1 MSRRATRRA
10 AHGGRRNRKNLM
22 SRKARR
28 GVFSYVARP
37 ATTLARGASNVAGK
51 TVKYGMGAATRLAG
65 HATGAAKNALHN
77 VGYGVSNIV
86 DSSANTLDRTVSSLF
101 GKKGRRAERK
111 SRKASRKERK

>member
-1 MSRRATRRA
+1 MTRRMSRRATRR
-10 AHGGRRNRKNLM
+10 AHGGRRNRKNMM

-51 TVKYGMGAATRLAG
+51 TVKHGVGAATRLVG
-65 HATGAAKNALHN
+65 HASGAAKNVFHN

-101 GKKGRRAERK
+101 GKKGRK
-111 SRKASRKERK
+111 SRRNNRK

>member
-1 MSRRATRRA
+1 MTRRMSRRATRRA
-10 AHGGRRNRKNLM
+10 AHGGRRNRKNMM

-51 TVKYGMGAATRLAG
+51 TVKYGVGAATRLAG
-65 HATGAAKNALHN
+65 HASGAAKNVFHN

-86 DSSANTLDRTVSSLF
+86 DSSATTLDRTVSSLF
-101 GKKGRRAERK
+101 GKKARK
-111 SRKASRKERK
+111 SRRNNRK